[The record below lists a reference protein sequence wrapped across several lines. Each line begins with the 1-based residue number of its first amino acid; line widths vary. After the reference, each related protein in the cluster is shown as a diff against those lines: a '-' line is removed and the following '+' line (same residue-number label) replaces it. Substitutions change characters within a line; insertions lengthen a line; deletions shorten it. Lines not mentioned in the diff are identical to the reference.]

1 MSTNIEW
8 TNETWNPLT
17 GCTLVSEG
25 CRNCYAAREAAGR
38 LSHHP
43 AYAGLAVRR
52 GGRPVFTGEVRL
64 HEDRLEQPLRWKRP
78 RMIFV
83 NSMSDLFHE
92 SVPDEFIEKV
102 FSIMAMASHH
112 IFQVLTKRPERMAEF
127 MQQYIPSVTVWADR
141 LRAGGIA
148 ERVAREYAWPL
159 PNVWLGTSVEDQTSA
174 DRRIPALLETPAAVR
189 FLSCEPLLW
198 KVDLEEIRL
207 PDGRHCLPLTGIEWP
222 EPRIHWVIVGGE
234 SGPKA
239 RPMHP
244 DWARSL
250 RDQCQAAGVAF
261 FFKQWGEWLPL
272 LGHREHLNLPPEDRT
287 WQRIGGVTMVRVG
300 KKAAGR
306 LLDGRT
312 WDEMPAVAGTLVQ
325 EEA

>member
-64 HEDRLEQPLRWKRP
+64 HPERLEQPLRWKRP

-92 SVPDEFIEKV
+92 SVPFGFVDKV
-102 FSIMAMASHH
+102 FAVMALTPRHTYQ
-112 IFQVLTKRPERMAEF
+112 ILTKRPERMREYLTTRTPHDVASEPF
-127 MQQYIPSVTVWADR
+127 ATIDV
-141 LRAGGIA
+141 AGGDP
-148 ERVAREYAWPL
+148 ARWPL
-159 PNVWLGTSVEDQTSA
+159 PNVWLGTSVEDQASA
-174 DRRIPALLETPAAVR
+174 DRRIPHLLETPAAVR
-189 FLSCEPLLW
+189 FLSCEPLLGP
-198 KVDLEEIRL
+198 VDLGHYLCKTWRKGVTI
-207 PDGRHCLPLTGIEWP
+207 GRYLDWA
-222 EPRIHWVIVGGE
+222 IVGGE
-234 SGPKA
+234 SGPNA

-250 RDQCQAAGVAF
+250 RDQCQAVGVPF
-261 FFKQWGEWLPL
+261 FFKQWGEWAPV
-272 LGHREHLNLPPEDRT
+272 NRT
-287 WQRIGGVTMVRVG
+287 SQASGDIILDPRNGKSRNVAYPSIIDAVMRRVG
-300 KKAAGR
+300 KRAAGR
-306 LLDGRT
+306 ELDGRT
-312 WDEMPAVAGTLVQ
+312 WDEMPAVAGTLAQ